1 MDPGTTASCWAAH
14 MGLLACEPRFVHGM
28 VRVIRAGVPMRPLV
42 AALAAGRAAVEG
54 GVPGEWFG
62 EGFRPYY
69 AMVGD
74 GVAQI
79 RIDGPTAKSFGK
91 FGEMSS
97 VFVRKA
103 IRAASVDQAV
113 ASILLVIDSPGGYV
127 AGTDDLARDVA
138 AANEVKPVVAFIEDL
153 GASAAYWVASQ
164 AGKVYAN
171 PTAQVGSI
179 GVFAVV
185 EDFSKAAEVAGVTV
199 HVLSTGPLKG
209 AGAEGS
215 PVTDEMLAAWQ
226 TEIDDTMAHF
236 AAAVRKGRK
245 MSPSA
250 FAEVSTGGTWIASK
264 AKDLGLIDGVRTL
277 DAVVAGMPKPRRSRA
292 ESAAAA
298 IRIAEAE

>member
-1 MDPGTTASCWAAH
+1 MDPGTTPSCWAAH
-14 MGLLACEPRFVHGM
+14 MGLLACEPRF
-28 VRVIRAGVPMRPLV
+28 A
-42 AALAAGRAAVEG
+42 RAAVAAVKAG
-54 GVPGEWFG
+54 LPLPKRAMSDDYDGPAAP
-62 EGFRPYY
+62 RAPYL
-69 AMVGD
+69 MVGE

-79 RIDGPTAKSFGK
+79 RIDGPTAKGWGK

-103 IRAASVDQAV
+103 IRQAASDPAV
-113 ASILLVIDSPGGYV
+113 GSILLVIDSPGGYV

-164 AGKVYAN
+164 ARAVYAN

-179 GVFAVV
+179 GVFAVI
-185 EDFSKAAEVAGVTV
+185 EDTSKAAEVAGVTV

-209 AGAEGS
+209 AGAAGA
-215 PVTDEMLAAWQ
+215 PVTPEHLAAWQ
-226 TEIDDTMAHF
+226 TEIDDTMSHF
-236 AAAVRKGRK
+236 AAAVRKGRNMTPK
-245 MSPSA
+245 G

-277 DAVVAGMPKPRRSRA
+277 DATVAGMPKPRRSK
-292 ESAAAA
+292 AAAVDVA
-298 IRIAEAE
+298 IRLHEAD